1 MKRPRV
7 LVAAA
12 AACAVVALAVAGVSV
27 WAFSASS
34 GGPLGGAG
42 DVVESGASGAGQTL
56 TREAGATGSTGIY
69 SFGHTIDSAVPSPD
83 VPLDVSMR
91 LPFSL
96 SVPAQAFRVHV
107 RNWSFDDEREY
118 DSPVTLTGM
127 HVGAH
132 ALDPSTATGQTGA
145 FEGTP
150 VGIVGTVNLAPGGF
164 VSEWVEPSLVQLDD
178 SVDSLLAIG
187 FTAPAGARLATSQG
201 LSWTHVGEGASALA
215 AAPGVRGA
223 TQYLSYFDVWIE
235 YEFGGSGGD
244 PAPVLVSVGHSLNAP
259 GSFATDAF
267 PTRGEATAWPQ
278 QWALSHG
285 GVAVSLAAPGAEAS
299 VFAPSAAKWS
309 AFVDV
314 SPDIVTVWTAS
325 NDIARGHPLVEIQ
338 RDWSEVVAGVV
349 ARWPEAAVYALTEPP
364 RGLTGAE
371 EQTRLAWN
379 EWLSLVPPGVD
390 RVLDADAVLR
400 DPGAPSELRSDV
412 DADGV
417 HVSARG
423 HSLVAEL
430 VPGPVPVPVSVPVPV
445 PLPTAASR

>member
-1 MKRPRV
+1 MKRPRA

-27 WAFSASS
+27 WALSAGS
-34 GGPLGGAG
+34 GETLGGAS
-42 DVVESGASGAGQTL
+42 DVVESGASGAGQAI
-56 TREAGATGSTGIY
+56 TREAGATGSVGIY

-83 VPLDVSMR
+83 APLDASMR

-127 HVGAH
+127 HVGTH
-132 ALDPSTATGQTGA
+132 ALDPGTVTGQTGA
-145 FEGTP
+145 FEGTA

-164 VSEWVEPSLVQLDD
+164 VSEWIEPSQVALDG

-201 LSWTHVGEGASALA
+201 LSWTDVGEGASALA
-215 AAPGVRGA
+215 GAAGVRGEPK
-223 TQYLSYFDVWIE
+223 YLSYFDVWIE
-235 YEFGGSGGD
+235 YEFGGSEGD
-244 PAPVLVSVGHSLNAP
+244 SVPAPVLVSVGHSLNAP
-259 GSFATDAF
+259 GSFATDVL
-267 PTRGEATAWPQ
+267 PTRGESTAWPQ
-278 QWALSHG
+278 QWALAHG

-299 VFAPSAAKWS
+299 AFAPSAAKWE
-309 AFVDV
+309 AFADV

-325 NDIARGHPLVEIQ
+325 NDIARGHPLAEIR
-338 RDWSEVVAGVV
+338 RDWSEVVAGVA

-371 EQTRLAWN
+371 ERTRLAWN
-379 EWLSLVPPGVD
+379 EWLLLVPAGVD
-390 RVLDADAVLR
+390 GVLDADAVLR
-400 DPGAPSELRSDV
+400 DPGAPSELRADV

-417 HVSARG
+417 HFSARG

-430 VPGPVPVPVSVPVPV
+430 VPAPVPAPVSGPS
-445 PLPTAASR
+445 PTAASR

>member
-12 AACAVVALAVAGVSV
+12 AACAVVALAAAGVSV
-27 WAFSASS
+27 WALSAGS
-34 GGPLGGAG
+34 GAPLGRAG
-42 DVVESGASGAGQTL
+42 VVADSGASGDGNAL
-56 TREAGATGSTGIY
+56 TREAWATGSTGIY

-83 VPLDVSMR
+83 APLDASMR

-150 VGIVGTVNLAPGGF
+150 VGIVGTVNLARGGF
-164 VSEWVEPSLVQLDD
+164 VSEWIEPSRMALDA

-201 LSWTHVGEGASALA
+201 LSWTDVGEGAAALA
-215 AAPGVRGA
+215 GGPGVRGA
-223 TQYLSYFDVWIE
+223 PQYLSYFDVWIE
-235 YEFGGSGGD
+235 YGFGGSDAD
-244 PAPVLVSVGHSLNAP
+244 PPPVLVSVGHSLNAP
-259 GSFATDAF
+259 GSFATEAF
-267 PTRGEATAWPQ
+267 PTRGESTAWPQ

-299 VFAPSAAKWS
+299 AFAPSAAKWE
-309 AFVDV
+309 AFSDV
-314 SPDIVTVWTAS
+314 SPDIVTIWTAS
-325 NDIARGHPLVEIQ
+325 NDIARGHPLAEIE

-349 ARWPEAAVYALTEPP
+349 ARWPDAAVFALTEPP

-390 RVLDADAVLR
+390 GVLDADAVLR
-400 DPGAPSELRSDV
+400 DPGARSLLRADV

-417 HVSARG
+417 HFSARG
-423 HSLVAEL
+423 HALVAEL
-430 VPGPVPVPVSVPVPV
+430 VPVPVPPPVPVPV
-445 PLPTAASR
+445 PTAASR